1 MKLRA
6 DSSPQVLWAKPRL
19 SALPNHPDAV
29 ELAPKLPPGR
39 ATRKA
44 LAFAAE
50 IHRLRAAGYSFE
62 AIRQALRDAGVIV
75 SSSTVKREAAKPLAS
90 APSAPSI
97 QTAPRPTACAPALH
111 QARQTVTAP
120 SPSPYTG
127 DPRSGRQIAD
137 SFMQG
142 RVTNPLMQETPAH
155 ENRRD

>member
-1 MKLRA
+1 M
-6 DSSPQVLWAKPRL
+6 KPRL
-19 SALPNHPDAV
+19 GALPNHPDAV

-62 AIRQALRDAGVIV
+62 AIRLALREAGVIV

-90 APSAPSI
+90 AASAHSGRA
-97 QTAPRPTACAPALH
+97 APGPTACVPAPHL
-111 QARQTVTAP
+111 ARQAVAAP

-155 ENRRD
+155 ESRRD